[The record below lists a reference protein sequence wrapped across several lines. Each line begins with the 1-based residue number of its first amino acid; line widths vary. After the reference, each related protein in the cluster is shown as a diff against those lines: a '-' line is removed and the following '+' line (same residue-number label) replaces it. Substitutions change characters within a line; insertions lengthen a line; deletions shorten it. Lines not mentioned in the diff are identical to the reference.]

1 MRDND
6 KVDLFRRGAE
16 AALAF
21 LRKFDW
27 NRYKM
32 VRVGLTQAH
41 APEAKRDQ
49 N

>member
-27 NRYKM
+27 NRYKI
-32 VRVGLTQAH
+32 VRAGLTQAH
-41 APEAKRDQ
+41 APEAKRDRH
-49 N
+49 